1 MRRSNT
7 VKKLADAAS
16 VAMSRPSVEN
26 EMKATKTVA
35 RPAVLSKAELGGRC
49 HCLGYL
55 NRCTSDR

>member
-26 EMKATKTVA
+26 EMKATNTVA
-35 RPAVLSKAELGGRC
+35 RPAVVSKAGIGNRC

-55 NRCTSDR
+55 KRCTSDR